1 MSTAD
6 TNAGSRSRFG
16 SQAAVLVLGIALGL
30 IAATWG
36 TRLAGQPAQ
45 AEPARVEIA
54 KPVPKWEYKV
64 VDIETVKFEAVEK
77 TGEGPTPENYAKRLT
92 DEGKDGWEL
101 FSWNY
106 PFVIYR
112 RAK

>member
-1 MSTAD
+1 MSTNTDEAR
-6 TNAGSRSRFG
+6 RSRIW
-16 SQAAVLVLGIALGL
+16 SSAALIVVGIAVGL
-30 IAATWG
+30 IASTWG
-36 TRLAGQPAQ
+36 SKLTGQQAQ

-54 KPVPKWEYKV
+54 KAAPKWEYKV
-64 VDIETVKFEAVEK
+64 VDIETVKYEAVEK

-92 DEGKDGWEL
+92 DEGSGGWEL